1 MLDPVP
7 LVMRGEGHYTMWSAM
22 NIEVTEEFV
31 GLGRE
36 VTKCQTEED
45 RVDCQSRTFRERVL
59 SHCKCSPFSLRSY
72 YGEEVILMIT
82 RYHFIFIY
90 QTELCS
96 PSELD
101 CVDGIEDS
109 QAGCVERCEG
119 TIMDLEKLSDSV
131 KNEAGLEPLIAAYE
145 SYKYPESSNLT
156 YPDTMKSQSRVH
168 VCRSKQLYFQAS
180 HSKAT

>member
-1 MLDPVP
+1 MPDPVP
-7 LVMRGEGHYTMWSAM
+7 LVMGGEGHYTLWSAM

-31 GLGRE
+31 GLGSE

-82 RYHFIFIY
+82 RYHFIFIH

-119 TIMDLEKLSDSV
+119 TIMDLEKPDSV

-168 VCRSKQLYFQAS
+168 VCRSNSCISRPHIQE
-180 HSKAT
+180 

>member
-1 MLDPVP
+1 MPDPVP

-31 GLGRE
+31 GLGSE

-45 RVDCQSRTFRERVL
+45 RVDCQSRTYRERVL

-82 RYHFIFIY
+82 RYHFIIIH

-131 KNEAGLEPLIAAYE
+131 KNEAGLAPLIAAYE
-145 SYKYPESSNLT
+145 SYKYLESSNLT
-156 YPDTMKSQSRVH
+156 YPDAMKRKYRVF
-168 VCRSKQLYFQAS
+168 CKMWY
-180 HSKAT
+180 

>member
-1 MLDPVP
+1 MPDPVP

-82 RYHFIFIY
+82 RYQLILSSIRLSCAP
-90 QTELCS
+90 QVSSTALMELKI
-96 PSELD
+96 P
-101 CVDGIEDS
+101 
-109 QAGCVERCEG
+109 
-119 TIMDLEKLSDSV
+119 KLGV
-131 KNEAGLEPLIAAYE
+131 
-145 SYKYPESSNLT
+145 
-156 YPDTMKSQSRVH
+156 
-168 VCRSKQLYFQAS
+168 
-180 HSKAT
+180 